1 MPLRVRQSL
10 GIEDEEEE
18 EIKEGRKGR
27 KEGWTKTFRLLK
39 YDNIRICR
47 RKKTTEYEN
56 NYES

>member
-1 MPLRVRQSL
+1 M

-27 KEGWTKTFRLLK
+27 KEGWIKTFRLLK

-47 RKKTTEYEN
+47 RKKTTEYEKN
-56 NYES
+56 DES